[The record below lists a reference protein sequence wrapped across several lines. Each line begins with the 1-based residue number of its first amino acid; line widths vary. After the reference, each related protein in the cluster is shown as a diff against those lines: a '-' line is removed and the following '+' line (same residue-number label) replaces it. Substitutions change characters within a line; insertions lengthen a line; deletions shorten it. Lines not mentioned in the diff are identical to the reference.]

1 MDRERM
7 KPVAAGISF
16 AVLFGLS
23 FIYTKGA
30 LDYVDPYRFIG
41 FRFALEPVA
50 QTSGGAEEDLHVLTF
65 LFVFW
70 RLRYPKPPVGM
81 PAECPPA

>member
-50 QTSGGAEEDLHVLTF
+50 QTSGGAEEETGKSPEA
-65 LFVFW
+65 
-70 RLRYPKPPVGM
+70 RSEESPERYTAVKESP
-81 PAECPPA
+81 